1 MRLSNTK
8 CIESKAYR
16 GPPRCIPFLVN
27 DGLSV
32 SNCPSGQPF
41 IKFSLALHQI
51 ISPLH
56 ISWGYWWTLFLE
68 AKKLHIKTNFCVFR
82 QLMHIFPMSK
92 QTVKYLYRFGI
103 RKLIRGSLLK
113 FHFRALVNCLYV
125 LICMC
130 FWWNNFQSVSIFFA
144 LKMRSWWL
152 S

>member
-51 ISPLH
+51 ISPTTTH
-56 ISWGYWWTLFLE
+56 ILGILMNIVFGGKKTPHQNKFLCFQTVD
-68 AKKLHIKTNFCVFR
+68 AYLSHVKTNCE
-82 QLMHIFPMSK
+82 IF
-92 QTVKYLYRFGI
+92 V
-103 RKLIRGSLLK
+103 
-113 FHFRALVNCLYV
+113 
-125 LICMC
+125 
-130 FWWNNFQSVSIFFA
+130 
-144 LKMRSWWL
+144 
-152 S
+152 